1 MKINEKIEV
10 PWASGPQELLLHG
23 LSLLKID
30 SDSNRRIAM
39 ICIDNSVELMIKTY
53 LGLPKRLS
61 GINISRKE
69 YSEINESFS
78 SLLDAVEKYA
88 TDKISGI
95 DIGEIEWFHR
105 LRNQLY
111 HQGNGLTIERKNID
125 VYAEIANLLFNNL
138 YGVKL
143 VPVEDDS
150 TRLLGNF
157 MEAWIIY
164 EKSLK
169 DYFSL
174 IKGQNQVY
182 SYFNSLWALREQGIL
197 SQEEIEEL
205 QKIRSI
211 RNEVVHGKKSP
222 ERLLTKKIVNQL
234 NSLSNRIIKTI
245 RKN

>member
-1 MKINEKIEV
+1 MKISERIEV

-69 YSEINESFS
+69 YSEISESFS
-78 SLLDAVEKYA
+78 SLLDALEKYA

-125 VYAEIANLLFNNL
+125 VYAEVANLLFNNL

-150 TRLLGNF
+150 TRLLGDF

-164 EKSLK
+164 ERSLK

-174 IKGQNQVY
+174 IKSQNEGY
-182 SYFNSLWALREQGIL
+182 SYFNSLWTLRDQGIL

-211 RNEVVHGKKSP
+211 RNEIAHGKKSH
-222 ERLLTKKIVNQL
+222 EKLLTKRIVNQL
-234 NSLSNRIIKTI
+234 NSLTNRINKTI

>member
-23 LSLLKID
+23 LGLLKID
-30 SDSNRRIAM
+30 SDTNRRIAM

-61 GINISRKE
+61 GINICRRE
-69 YSEINESFS
+69 YSEINENFS
-78 SLLDAVEKYA
+78 SLLDALEKYA
-88 TDKISGI
+88 SDKISGI

-125 VYAEIANLLFNNL
+125 VYAEVANLLFNNL

-143 VPVEDDS
+143 VSVEDDS
-150 TRLLGNF
+150 TQLLGDF

-174 IKGQNQVY
+174 IKTQNQVY
-182 SYFNSLWALREQGIL
+182 SYFNSLWALRDQGIL
-197 SQEEIEEL
+197 SQEDIEEL
-205 QKIRSI
+205 QNIRSI
-211 RNEVVHGKKSP
+211 RNEIVHGKKSH
-222 ERLLTKKIVNQL
+222 EILLTKKIVKQL
-234 NSLSNRIIKTI
+234 SSLSNRIIITI